1 MVYERLVEWRKIML
15 DEGRPRMLRPID
27 HSAAVAPQIYQ
38 SIRSRIVS
46 GELQPGT
53 PLSEAEV
60 AAEYRVSRQPV
71 REAFIRLAMV
81 GLVQVR
87 PQRGTFVS
95 VITERAVLDARF
107 VREAIEVEIVRVV
120 ASAATDPLVAELR
133 LQLDRQRAVGP
144 MDAPAF
150 LQLDERFHRTLAEAA
165 DKRYAWTVIE
175 EVKAQMD
182 RVRHLSFHP
191 LHIDHLIAQH
201 SGIVHAIAARDPD
214 AAERVM
220 REHLREIIASLAEL
234 VAERP
239 DLFTQNDSQ
248 KHHRRKTDAKT

>member
-1 MVYERLVEWRKIML
+1 ML
-15 DEGRPRMLRPID
+15 DEGKPQMLRAID
-27 HSAAVAPQIYQ
+27 HAAAVAPQIYQ

-46 GELQPGT
+46 AELQPGA

-95 VITERAVLDARF
+95 AITERAVLDARF
-107 VREAIEVEIVRVV
+107 VREAIEVEIVRLV
-120 ASAATDPLVAELR
+120 ASAATEDLVAELR
-133 LQLDRQRAVGP
+133 LQIDRQRAVGP
-144 MDAPAF
+144 TDAPAF
-150 LQLDERFHRTLAEAA
+150 LRLDERFHRTLAEAA
-165 DKRYAWTVIE
+165 DKHYAWTVIE

-191 LHIDHLIAQH
+191 LHIDRLIDQH
-201 SGIVHAIAARDPD
+201 GGIVEAIAARDPD

-220 REHLREIIASLAEL
+220 RTHLREIIGSLADL

-239 DLFTQNDSQ
+239 ELFARTTNQ
-248 KHHRRKTDAKT
+248 KQHRRKVDATT

>member
-1 MVYERLVEWRKIML
+1 ML
-15 DEGRPRMLRPID
+15 DEGEPRMHRTID
-27 HSAAVAPQIYQ
+27 HAAAVAPQIYQ

-46 GELQPGT
+46 AELQPGT

-60 AAEYRVSRQPV
+60 ATEYRISRQPV

-95 VITERAVLDARF
+95 AITERAVLDARF
-107 VREAIEVEIVRVV
+107 VREAIEVEIVRLV
-120 ASAATDPLVAELR
+120 AATASDELVAELR
-133 LQLDRQRAVGP
+133 HQIDRQRAVGP
-144 MDAPAF
+144 TDAPAF
-150 LQLDERFHRTLAEAA
+150 LRLDERFHRTLAEAV
-165 DKRYAWTVIE
+165 DKHYAWSVIE

-191 LHIDHLIAQH
+191 LHIDHLIGQH
-201 SGIVHAIAARDPD
+201 DGIVRAVAARDPD
-214 AAERVM
+214 AAEDIM
-220 REHLREIIASLAEL
+220 RTHLREIIASLAEL

-239 DLFTQNDSQ
+239 ELFARNESH

>member
-1 MVYERLVEWRKIML
+1 ML
-15 DEGRPRMLRPID
+15 DEGNPRMPRAID
-27 HSAAVAPQIYQ
+27 HAAAVAPQIYQ
-38 SIRSRIVS
+38 SIRARIVS
-46 GELQPGT
+46 AELQPGA

-95 VITERAVLDARF
+95 AITERAVLDARF
-107 VREAIEVEIVRVV
+107 VREAIEVEIVR
-120 ASAATDPLVAELR
+120 LVAAAAPDDLVADLR
-133 LQLDRQRAVGP
+133 RQMDRQRAIGP
-144 MDAPAF
+144 ADAPGF
-150 LQLDERFHRTLAEAA
+150 LRLDERFHRTLAEAA

-182 RVRHLSFHP
+182 RVRHLCFTP
-191 LHIDHLIAQH
+191 MHIDHLIDQH
-201 SGIVHAIAARDPD
+201 DGIVRAIAARDSD
-214 AAERVM
+214 AAERIM
-220 REHLREIIASLAEL
+220 RTHLREIIASLADL

-239 DLFTQNDSQ
+239 DLFAQNE
-248 KHHRRKTDAKT
+248 KHHRRKTDATT